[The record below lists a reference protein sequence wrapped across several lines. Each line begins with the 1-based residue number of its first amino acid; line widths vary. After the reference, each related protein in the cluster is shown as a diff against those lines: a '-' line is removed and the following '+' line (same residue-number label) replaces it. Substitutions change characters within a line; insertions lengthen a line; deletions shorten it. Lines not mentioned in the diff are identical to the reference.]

1 MFDRQN
7 KELETLMTI
16 TKSEFKE
23 YFERLFFSSETKRL
37 DLLLTSKVHEEEQK

>member
-7 KELETLMTI
+7 KELETLMKI

-23 YFERLFFSSETKRL
+23 YFERMFFSSETKRL
-37 DLLLTSKVHEEEQK
+37 DLLLTSKVHEE

>member
-1 MFDRQN
+1 MFDRQS
-7 KELETLMTI
+7 KELETLTTI

-37 DLLLTSKVHEEEQK
+37 DLLLTSKIHEEDQK